1 MAVTTTIMAAEG
13 TTTGTAE
20 GTKTLSRGRRPAASI
35 TCAVAEI
42 GPDHQRRWE
51 RVIVSSTLGTV
62 VADGRRPI
70 SSRTIRK
77 SAKGQREEL
86 AMAVTTTIM
95 AAEGTTTGTAEGT
108 KTLSRGRR
116 PAASITCAVAEIGPD
131 HQRRWERVIVSSTLG
146 TVVADGRR
154 PISSRFPA

>member
-62 VADGRRPI
+62 VSVLTVAVHQGFLLK
-70 SSRTIRK
+70 SLTI
-77 SAKGQREEL
+77 Q
-86 AMAVTTTIM
+86 
-95 AAEGTTTGTAEGT
+95 
-108 KTLSRGRR
+108 
-116 PAASITCAVAEIGPD
+116 
-131 HQRRWERVIVSSTLG
+131 Q
-146 TVVADGRR
+146 
-154 PISSRFPA
+154 